1 MSKFTVIRR
10 SRPEA
15 SARATVAKTAKDR
28 EIAMEAVAA
37 PIRNAGPLLD
47 RIAMARRLIRYAATC
62 ACHMEGV
69 AAVGQYLVALGGHML
84 AEAAAND
91 NAEKPR

>member
-10 SRPEA
+10 SRPEGSVRSSVA
-15 SARATVAKTAKDR
+15 QAARDR
-28 EIAMEAVAA
+28 DIAMEAVAA
-37 PIRNAGPLLD
+37 PVRNAGEILN

-91 NAEKPR
+91 NTEKAR